1 MNYILEIS
9 LEGLLSSK
17 RASWGLIS
25 TFIPEKD
32 LISQRRQTNICSN
45 GGESQIPHPSLSS
58 SLHQSNSAS
67 RTCWKRVS
75 QPQSCGIT
83 WAQGKSGLS
92 QHKTPKIF
100 FVSVQ
105 PCFRKAEE
113 EEETSCLQ
121 GVSLWQ
127 RDWVGN
133 RRQQTLELPRW
144 SVTSI
149 VNLRLSVLQKGSWSF
164 LIFPELLIHKL
175 FVWEQ
180 TAASLFFTTCLER
193 VLLQGDEGQY
203 YFPLLK
209 TTSHCLGV
217 NPQHWCSWF
226 SSVISSEVTEPQKIQ
241 LCAECSPRQTPAQ
254 CIDLWRTNMSP
265 CSSASIFGVQAQM
278 WPFIP

>member
-17 RASWGLIS
+17 RDSWGLIS

-67 RTCWKRVS
+67 CWKLVS
-75 QPQSCGIT
+75 QPQSCSIT
-83 WAQGKSGLS
+83 WAQVKSGLS

-100 FVSVQ
+100 LVSVQ

-149 VNLRLSVLQKGSWSF
+149 VNLRLSVLQRGSWSF

-180 TAASLFFTTCLER
+180 RAASPFFYNMFGNGTAPRRWRSILFSLFKNHKSLSWCKSPELVFL
-193 VLLQGDEGQY
+193 VLKCDLQWGDRATENPTLCWV
-203 YFPLLK
+203 FP
-209 TTSHCLGV
+209 
-217 NPQHWCSWF
+217 
-226 SSVISSEVTEPQKIQ
+226 
-241 LCAECSPRQTPAQ
+241 
-254 CIDLWRTNMSP
+254 
-265 CSSASIFGVQAQM
+265 
-278 WPFIP
+278 